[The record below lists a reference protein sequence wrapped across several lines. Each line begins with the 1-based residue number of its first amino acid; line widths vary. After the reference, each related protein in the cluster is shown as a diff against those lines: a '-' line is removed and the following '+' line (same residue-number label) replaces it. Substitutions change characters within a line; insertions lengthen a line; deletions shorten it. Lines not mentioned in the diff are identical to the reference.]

1 MKSFWEK
8 VTKLLADNYWLQPVL
23 LVSLVFVLVFSLQVV
38 PGIVNTIQGWFET
51 NEECQECEFVNY
63 TTVAGE
69 ITRSNNTYVL
79 ITQKGCAACQAFYP
93 VVDRFLAANPDIRL
107 LVIDIEKIADI
118 YTDPTLTDEN
128 IYEFGKLVDVGITSS
143 NFNTIYNAS
152 TDFYDFL
159 TPTLVEFNTNRA
171 TKALVGSV
179 DYVTLADFFGRAD

>member
-23 LVSLVFVLVFSLQVV
+23 LVSLVFVLVFSLQAV
-38 PGIVNTIQGWFET
+38 PGIVNTVQGWFDT
-51 NEECQECEFVNY
+51 NEECEECEFVNY
-63 TTVAGE
+63 STVAGE
-69 ITRSNNTYVL
+69 ITLSSNTYVL

-93 VVDRFLAANPDIRL
+93 VVDRFLVANPDIRL
-107 LVIDIEKIADI
+107 LVLDIEKIADI

-128 IYEFGKLVDVGITSS
+128 IYEFGKLVDVGVTSS

>member
-1 MKSFWEK
+1 MKSFWDK

-23 LVSLVFVLVFSLQVV
+23 LVSLVFILVFSLQAV
-38 PGIVNTIQGWFET
+38 PGIVNTVQGWFET
-51 NEECQECEFVNY
+51 NEECKECEFVNY

-69 ITRSNNTYVL
+69 ITRSSNTYVL

-93 VVDRFLAANPDIRL
+93 VVDRFLVANPDIRL
-107 LVIDIEKIADI
+107 LVVDIEKIADI

-128 IYEFGKLVDVGITSS
+128 IYEFGKLVDVGVTSS

>member
-23 LVSLVFVLVFSLQVV
+23 LVSLVFVLVFSLQAV
-38 PGIVNTIQGWFET
+38 PGIVNTVQGWFET
-51 NEECQECEFVNY
+51 NEECEECEFVNY
-63 TTVAGE
+63 STVAGE
-69 ITRSNNTYVL
+69 ITRSSNTYVL

-93 VVDRFLAANPDIRL
+93 VVDRFLVANPDIRL
-107 LVIDIEKIADI
+107 LVLDIEKIADI
-118 YTDPTLTDEN
+118 YTDPTLNDEN
-128 IYEFGKLVDVGITSS
+128 IYEFGKLVDVGVTSS

>member
-23 LVSLVFVLVFSLQVV
+23 LVSLVFVLVFSLQAV
-38 PGIVNTIQGWFET
+38 PGIVNTVQGWFET
-51 NEECQECEFVNY
+51 NEECEECEFVNY

-69 ITRSNNTYVL
+69 ITRSSNTYVL
-79 ITQKGCAACQAFYP
+79 ITQKGCSACQEFYP

-107 LVIDIEKIADI
+107 LVVDIEKIADI

-128 IYEFGKLVDVGITSS
+128 IYEFGKLVDVGVTSS

-159 TPTLVEFNTNRA
+159 TPTLVEFNANRA
-171 TKALVGSV
+171 SKALVGSV

>member
-79 ITQKGCAACQAFYP
+79 ITQKGCAACQEFYP

>member
-23 LVSLVFVLVFSLQVV
+23 LVSLVFVLVFSLQAV
-38 PGIVNTIQGWFET
+38 PGIVNTVQGWFET
-51 NEECQECEFVNY
+51 NEECEECEFVNY

-69 ITRSNNTYVL
+69 ITRSSNTYVL

-107 LVIDIEKIADI
+107 LVVDIEKIADI

-128 IYEFGKLVDVGITSS
+128 IYEFGKLVDVGVTSS

>member
-23 LVSLVFVLVFSLQVV
+23 LVSLVFVLVFSLQAV
-38 PGIVNTIQGWFET
+38 PGIVNTVQGWFET
-51 NEECQECEFVNY
+51 NEECEECEFVNY
-63 TTVAGE
+63 TTVADE
-69 ITRSNNTYVL
+69 ITRSSNTYVL

-93 VVDRFLAANPDIRL
+93 IVDRFLVANPDIRL
-107 LVIDIEKIADI
+107 LVVDIEKIADI

-128 IYEFGKLVDVGITSS
+128 IYEFGKLVDVGVTSS

-159 TPTLVEFNTNRA
+159 TPTLVEFNDNRA
-171 TKALVGSV
+171 SKALVGSV

>member
-1 MKSFWEK
+1 MKSFWDK

-23 LVSLVFVLVFSLQVV
+23 LVSLVFILVFSLQAV
-38 PGIVNTIQGWFET
+38 PGIVNTVQGWFET
-51 NEECQECEFVNY
+51 NEECEECEFVDY

-69 ITRSNNTYVL
+69 ITSSSNTYVL
-79 ITQKGCAACQAFYP
+79 ITQKGCSACQAFYP
-93 VVDRFLAANPDIRL
+93 VVDRFLVANPDIRL
-107 LVIDIEKIADI
+107 LVLDIEKIADI

-128 IYEFGKLVDVGITSS
+128 IYEFGKLVDVGVTSS
-143 NFNTIYNAS
+143 NFSTIYNAS

>member
-1 MKSFWEK
+1 MKSFWDK

-23 LVSLVFVLVFSLQVV
+23 LVSLVFILVFSLQAV
-38 PGIVNTIQGWFET
+38 PGIVNTVQGWFET
-51 NEECQECEFVNY
+51 NEECEECEFVNY
-63 TTVAGE
+63 STVAGE
-69 ITRSNNTYVL
+69 ITRSSNTYVL

-93 VVDRFLAANPDIRL
+93 VVDRFLVANPDIRL
-107 LVIDIEKIADI
+107 LVVDIEKIADI

-128 IYEFGKLVDVGITSS
+128 IYEFGKLVDVGVTSS

>member
-23 LVSLVFVLVFSLQVV
+23 LVSLVFVLVFSLQAV
-38 PGIVNTIQGWFET
+38 PGIINTVQGWFET
-51 NEECQECEFVNY
+51 NEECEECEFVNY

-69 ITRSNNTYVL
+69 ITRSSNTYVL
-79 ITQKGCAACQAFYP
+79 ITQKGCSACQEFYP
-93 VVDRFLAANPDIRL
+93 VVDRFLAANEDIKL

-143 NFNTIYNAS
+143 NFNTIYNAT

>member
-23 LVSLVFVLVFSLQVV
+23 LVSLVFVLVFSLQAV
-38 PGIVNTIQGWFET
+38 PGIVNTVQGWFET
-51 NEECQECEFVNY
+51 NEECEECEFVDY

-69 ITRSNNTYVL
+69 ITSSSNTYVL
-79 ITQKGCAACQAFYP
+79 ITQKGCSACQAFYP
-93 VVDRFLAANPDIRL
+93 VVDRFLVANPDIRL
-107 LVIDIEKIADI
+107 LVLDIEKIADI

-128 IYEFGKLVDVGITSS
+128 IYEFGKLVDVGVTSS
-143 NFNTIYNAS
+143 NFSTIYNAS

>member
-23 LVSLVFVLVFSLQVV
+23 LVSLVFVLVFSLQAV
-38 PGIVNTIQGWFET
+38 PGIVNTVQGWFET
-51 NEECQECEFVNY
+51 NEECEECEFVDY

-69 ITRSNNTYVL
+69 ITRSSNTYVL
-79 ITQKGCAACQAFYP
+79 ITQKGCSACQAFYP
-93 VVDRFLAANPDIRL
+93 VVDRFLVANPDIRL
-107 LVIDIEKIADI
+107 LVLDIEKIADI

-128 IYEFGKLVDVGITSS
+128 IYEFGKLVDVGVTSS
-143 NFNTIYNAS
+143 NFSTIYNAS